1 MKTCRAFSLIA
12 GSRTAWVP
20 CVREA
25 EVREKYCRRHGEAVA
40 GVLLGE
46 VVYGEE
52 LEEKMLLSGAA
63 GALVAIKKRRRKNAA
78 GI

>member
-1 MKTCRAFSLIA
+1 
-12 GSRTAWVP
+12 
-20 CVREA
+20 VREA
-25 EVREKYCRRHGEAVA
+25 EVQEKYCRRHGEAVA